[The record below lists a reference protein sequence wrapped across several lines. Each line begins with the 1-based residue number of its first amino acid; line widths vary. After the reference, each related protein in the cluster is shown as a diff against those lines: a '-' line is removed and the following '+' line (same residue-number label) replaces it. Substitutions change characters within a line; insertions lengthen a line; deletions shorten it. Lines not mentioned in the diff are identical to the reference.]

1 MQNLSE
7 RKEKRIQ
14 TKKKD
19 SRKKRRL
26 QKKIR
31 SLKDLDLREI
41 GMKMKKKR
49 KVKRDQQ
56 LRMKLRN

>member
-41 GMKMKKKR
+41 GMKMRKKR
-49 KVKRDQQ
+49 KVKRVQQ